1 MDDGG
6 GKFDHGVCLVL
17 VCTRSRLSPPPFKAL
32 TGRWSRDKT
41 EAPSTAR
48 GAMLILILPEVQ
60 VVGNY
65 PSRLSMY
72 CRWLHCFCSLGV
84 CVRCVDDRDAV
95 DQWAR
100 GLVAGSPQSSG
111 TFIFGIMVQV

>member
-17 VCTRSRLSPPPFKAL
+17 VCTRNRLSPPPFKAL

-41 EAPSTAR
+41 EAPSTGR

-60 VVGNY
+60 VVGKL
-65 PSRLSMY
+65 PLSAVHVLQMVA
-72 CRWLHCFCSLGV
+72 LFLQPGSL
-84 CVRCVDDRDAV
+84 CPLR
-95 DQWAR
+95 
-100 GLVAGSPQSSG
+100 
-111 TFIFGIMVQV
+111 